1 MYASARFAKDQ
12 NQGGRIKWSRA
23 FRKQD
28 AADFGHIHHP
38 PRFGAAL
45 PNSWARQA
53 RGGGIDFTPF
63 PNTKSMSY
71 FDCDKIRYEGPSSKN
86 PLAFKHYNP
95 DEVIDGKTMKDHLRF
110 AAPYWHVMR
119 NELGDPFG
127 GGTARMPWDDKSN
140 SVENALKRVDVFFE
154 FLDKIGIDFYCWHDR
169 DIAPELENLAASNAA
184 LDKVVARLKEKQQET
199 GVQLLW
205 GTACLFSHPRYAQG
219 AATSPNANVYAY
231 AAAQV
236 KKALECT
243 HELKGLGYTFWGGRE
258 GYATLLNTN
267 MKRELDHLGAFLHM
281 AVDHAKKIGFTGP
294 FYIEPKPREPS
305 THQYDSDA
313 AACLNFLREYGL
325 MDYFKLNIET
335 NHATLAGHTME
346 HELTVSAN
354 AGMLGSIDANR
365 GDTLIGWDTDQ
376 FPTDIYLCTQVML
389 VVLGMG
395 GFTTGGL
402 NFDAKRRRESHDPID
417 LMHAHIGGMD
427 AFARG
432 LKIASAIRKDGRLGD
447 FVKARYSTF
456 DSGIGAKVEAGQCSF
471 EELEK
476 FALANGEPSLDSGR
490 QEMLENLL
498 NEFI

>member
-1 MYASARFAKDQ
+1 MGYLS
-12 NQGGRIKWSRA
+12 
-23 FRKQD
+23 
-28 AADFGHIHHP
+28 H
-38 PRFGAAL
+38 AL
-45 PNSWARQA
+45 RTRSVNNNHKHLPLIMQ
-53 RGGGIDFTPF
+53 
-63 PNTKSMSY
+63 Y
-71 FDCDKIRYEGPSSKN
+71 FDTDKILFEGPTSKN
-86 PLAFKHYNP
+86 PLAFKHYNA
-95 DEVIDGKTMKDHLRF
+95 EELVDGKPMKEHLRF

-119 NELGDPFG
+119 NTLGDPFG
-127 GGTARMPWDDKSN
+127 AGTALMPWDDGSN
-140 SVENALKRVDVFFE
+140 SFANATKRVDVFFE
-154 FLDKIGIDFYCWHDR
+154 FLDKIGIEYYCWHDR
-169 DIAPELENLAASNAA
+169 DIAPELNNLAESNKA
-184 LDKVVARLKEKQQET
+184 LDAVVAKLKEKQAET
-199 GVQLLW
+199 GVKLLW

-219 AATSPNANVYAY
+219 AATSPDAAVYTY

-243 HELKGLGYTFWGGRE
+243 HELGGLGYTFWGGRE
-258 GYATLLNTN
+258 GYSTLLNTN
-267 MKRELDHLGAFLHM
+267 MKREIDHLAAFLHM

-325 MDYFKLNIET
+325 MEHFKLNIET

-376 FPTDIYLCTQVML
+376 FPTDIYLTTQVML

-402 NFDAKRRRESHDPID
+402 NFDAKRRRESHEPLD
-417 LMHAHIGGMD
+417 LFHAHIGGMD

-432 LKIASAIRKDGRLGD
+432 LKIAAAIRQDGRLGE
-447 FVKARYSTF
+447 FVSTRYSSF
-456 DSGIGAKVEAGQCSF
+456 DSGIGAKVEAGQVSF
-471 EELEK
+471 EDLEK
-476 FALANGEPSLDSGR
+476 HALANGEPLLASGR